1 MKELCVT
8 CKKETKYDREE
19 HIDYRVGYIEGA
31 GQLCLNCYD
40 ELYIKPKLG
49 VKNEQIHKSNR
60 DIEKMDWH
68 GQKKW

>member
-31 GQLCLNCYD
+31 RQLCLDCYD
-40 ELYIKPKLG
+40 EIYIKPKVG
-49 VKNEQIHKSNR
+49 EKNEQIHKS
-60 DIEKMDWH
+60 H
-68 GQKKW
+68 

>member
-31 GQLCLNCYD
+31 GQLCLDCYD
-40 ELYIKPKLG
+40 EIYIKPK
-49 VKNEQIHKSNR
+49 VREKNEQIHKS
-60 DIEKMDWH
+60 H
-68 GQKKW
+68 

>member
-31 GQLCLNCYD
+31 GQLCLDCYD
-40 ELYIKPKLG
+40 EIYIKPKVG
-49 VKNEQIHKSNR
+49 EKNEQIHKS
-60 DIEKMDWH
+60 H
-68 GQKKW
+68 